1 MKKRILMVMPRVPYP
16 PIGGDNIKNYHLL
29 QILSKH
35 FHIDLVIINYEDF
48 QNECEEK
55 LKPFVNTLKIF
66 KFPKTY
72 FQMRMFKYFLNKYP
86 AQTNF
91 YYFKKVQ
98 DYINE
103 KSQYADLIMSF
114 TIRTARYLQ
123 HIQKPKILDLPDS
136 IGLNYKNSFRQTSSL
151 FWKTIYLLEYPK
163 LIRYEQKVINLFDR
177 VFFFN
182 KEEEE
187 FFHSHNTCWLPHGVN
202 SDLIEYNNFH
212 PQYNNYI
219 SFLGKM
225 NYQPNIDAVIWFSK
239 KVFPYLPMDLKFQII
254 GAYPKLQVIRLAREN
269 PRVVVRG
276 FIDDPYLLLKS
287 SLCVVAPMQ
296 TGGGIQNKIL
306 ESLALGTIVIT
317 TPRASVSVSLGKK
330 DVILVANTPEEWI
343 NLIKDI
349 YQNPMKYEHYKL
361 NSRRHIQENFTW
373 DIYGEKVL
381 QIIEE
386 LLNQKV

>member
-16 PIGGDNIKNYHLL
+16 AIGGDNIKNYHLL
-29 QILSKH
+29 EILSKH
-35 FHIDLVIINYEDF
+35 FYIDLVIIHYEDLP
-48 QNECEEK
+48 NECEEK
-55 LKPFVNTLKIF
+55 LSSFVTTLEIF
-66 KFPKTY
+66 KFPKIY
-72 FQMRMFKYFLNKYP
+72 FQMKMLKYFLNKYP
-86 AQTNF
+86 AQINF

-98 DYINE
+98 DYINR
-103 KSQYADLIMSF
+103 KSHDADLIMSF
-114 TIRTARYLQ
+114 MIRTARYVQ

-163 LIRYEQKVINLFDR
+163 LIRYERNVIKLFDK

-187 FFHSHNTCWLPHGVN
+187 FFHCDNTCWIPHGVN
-202 SDLIEYNNFH
+202 SQLINYNKYD
-212 PQYNNYI
+212 PKYSNYI

-225 NYQPNIDAVIWFSK
+225 NYQPNIDAVTWFAK
-239 KVFPYLPMDLKFQII
+239 KVLPYLPRDLKFQII
-254 GAYPKLQVIRLAREN
+254 GANPKPQVMRLGQEN
-269 PRVVVRG
+269 PRIVVRG
-276 FIDDPYLLLKS
+276 YIDDPYFLLKS

-317 TPRASVSVSLGKK
+317 TPRPSAAVSLGKK

-343 NLIKDI
+343 QLIKDI
-349 YQNPMKYEHYKL
+349 YQNPRKYEHFKI
-361 NSRRHIQENFTW
+361 NSRKHIKENFTW
-373 DIYGEKVL
+373 EIYGEKVL

-386 LLNQKV
+386 LLNQRS